1 MQTIS
6 KQVNNEILEIL
17 VNNTGTTKKTENKQG
32 IKAYL
37 IASYIIGGI
46 FALAIA
52 LNHLGLLKE
61 A

>member
-17 VNNTGTTKKTENKQG
+17 VNNTGTTKRTGNKQG

-37 IASYIIGGI
+37 IASFIIGGI
-46 FALAIA
+46 FALAIT

>member
-6 KQVNNEILEIL
+6 KQVNNEILEISF
-17 VNNTGTTKKTENKQG
+17 NTRTQKQSKG

-37 IASYIIGGI
+37 IASFIIGGI
-46 FALAIA
+46 FALAFT